1 MSNKQTIWLN
11 EPVVDANGALMN
23 GESDEPFTKREYV
36 DGFYTRIVGILE
48 RNGYNIKDTN
58 KLKKDLS
65 RFIYNYS
72 H

>member
-1 MSNKQTIWLN
+1 MNQERWLR
-11 EPVVDANGALMN
+11 EPVIDANGVLMN
-23 GESDEPFTKREYV
+23 GETDEPFTKQDYV
-36 DGFYTRIVGILE
+36 DGFYTRIVEILE
-48 RNGYNIKDTN
+48 RNGYNIIDSN

>member
-23 GESDEPFTKREYV
+23 GEFDEPFTKREYV

>member
-1 MSNKQTIWLN
+1 MNQEKWLN
-11 EPVVDANGALMN
+11 EPVIDANGILLN
-23 GESDEPFTKREYV
+23 GETYEPYTKREYV
-36 DGFYTRIVGILE
+36 DGFYKRVTRILE
-48 RNGYNIKDTN
+48 KNGYNIIDSN

>member
-1 MSNKQTIWLN
+1 MNQEKWLN
-11 EPVVDANGALMN
+11 EPVVDAKGMLMN
-23 GESDEPFTKREYV
+23 EETNEPFTKREYV
-36 DGFYTRIVGILE
+36 NGFYTRLVSILE
-48 RNGYNIKDTN
+48 KNGYNIIDQN

>member
-1 MSNKQTIWLN
+1 MNQEKWLS

-23 GESDEPFTKREYV
+23 GESDEPFTKRDYV
-36 DGFYTRIVGILE
+36 EGFYTRIARILE

>member
-1 MSNKQTIWLN
+1 MNQEKWLKQ
-11 EPVVDANGALMN
+11 PVVDANGVLIK
-23 GESDEPFTKREYV
+23 EDSDKPFTKQDYV
-36 DGFYTRIVGILE
+36 VGFYTRIEKIIE
-48 RNGYNIKDTN
+48 RNGYNIISTN